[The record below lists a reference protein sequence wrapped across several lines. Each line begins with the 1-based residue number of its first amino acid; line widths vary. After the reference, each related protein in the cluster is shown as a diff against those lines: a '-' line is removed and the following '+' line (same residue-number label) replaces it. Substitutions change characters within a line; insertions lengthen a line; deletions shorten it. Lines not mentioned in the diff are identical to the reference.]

1 MIIIINYLIIYRL
14 EKENGDLRRHRDTV
28 VDERDALQLQVERRD
43 REIERMHT
51 ELSSL
56 GTQLRNAIAAK
67 CQALAETEEIRSLD
81 MTLEFK
87 YVFT

>member
-14 EKENGDLRRHRDTV
+14 EKENGDLRHHRDTV

-56 GTQLRNAIAAK
+56 GTQLRNAVAAK
-67 CQALAETEEIRSLD
+67 CQALAEAEEIRSLD

-87 YVFT
+87 YVFA